1 MISLKLCDDGNP
13 VILNADMNNTE
24 KSAKASTKKVG
35 SKAKRET
42 KLKEKQIEKPRP
54 IPPQVNQPRV
64 LYKQFKVERTV
75 RVRLLLCVFDSQFLT
90 LYAIIFVF
98 VIVFLYYAYLEIKQ
112 TT

>member
-54 IPPQVNQPRV
+54 IPPQVNQSRV

-75 RVRLLLCVFDSQFLT
+75 RVRYCFVCLIVNFWPYMQLSLFL
-90 LYAIIFVF
+90 
-98 VIVFLYYAYLEIKQ
+98 
-112 TT
+112 